1 MTKTGKTAS
10 AWRLPLV
17 RELAVVLAIKLA
29 LLLGI
34 RAIWFDQ
41 PTVPENGAARVA
53 EKLLGA
59 GDAPSI
65 PLRAPAEEAPE

>member
-1 MTKTGKTAS
+1 M
-10 AWRLPLV
+10 
-17 RELAVVLAIKLA
+17 VLAIKLA